1 MPRLS
6 ERGRLDCHWLVCQ
19 PAAAAAAARARS
31 YSSLERGTLASERRV
46 GGERASGSV
55 AALAVAR
62 LPTQVRTRR
71 GVLGV
76 ARGFNSQ
83 RGSGARV
90 CACVSPQARPRLLG
104 NPSAFE
110 RAVEVGAHM
119 SS

>member
-1 MPRLS
+1 MHVHVLI
-6 ERGRLDCHWLVCQ
+6 CI
-19 PAAAAAAARARS
+19 
-31 YSSLERGTLASERRV
+31 SSCDINLYC
-46 GGERASGSV
+46 ERAGGSV
-55 AALAVAR
+55 VALAVAR

-90 CACVSPQARPRLLG
+90 YMCVGACVSPQARPRLLDSS
-104 NPSAFE
+104 PAFE
-110 RAVEVGAHM
+110 RAVDVGVHM

>member
-1 MPRLS
+1 M
-6 ERGRLDCHWLVCQ
+6 LVCQ

-55 AALAVAR
+55 VALVVAR
-62 LPTQVRTRR
+62 LVTQVRTPSGRP
-71 GVLGV
+71 GV

-90 CACVSPQARPRLLG
+90 CVCVGACVR
-104 NPSAFE
+104 
-110 RAVEVGAHM
+110 V
-119 SS
+119 